1 MSHSSYTAS
10 ERRGVLA
17 IALLSILIIAGG
29 FLFSHCNRGIS
40 SGNNDPVVIE
50 SKSFVDSVAIE
61 RAKGKEN
68 SKNKNKNKNKKTRT
82 GSSQSKKTQ
91 KTLRK
96 RSPLDEPV

>member
-50 SKSFVDSVAIE
+50 SKSFVDSVEIE

-68 SKNKNKNKNKKTRT
+68 SKNKNKKTRT

>member
-29 FLFSHCNRGIS
+29 FLFSHCNRGVS

-50 SKSFVDSVAIE
+50 SKSFVDSVAID

-68 SKNKNKNKNKKTRT
+68 SKNKKTRT

-91 KTLRK
+91 KTFRK

>member
-29 FLFSHCNRGIS
+29 FLFSHCNRGVS

-68 SKNKNKNKNKKTRT
+68 SKNKNKKTRT
-82 GSSQSKKTQ
+82 GSSQSKKTK
-91 KTLRK
+91 KTFRK